1 MSCILYIMRVRN
13 IQHTGENE
21 MTYDE
26 MVKIVRW
33 GNDYGMIGR
42 IGSIE
47 DDVDGDTY
55 YTVYFDDGA
64 VKRFTADNLE
74 TV

>member
-1 MSCILYIMRVRN
+1 MTFDDLVR
-13 IQHTGENE
+13 TF
-21 MTYDE
+21 
-26 MVKIVRW
+26 
-33 GNDYGMIGR
+33 YGMVGR

-47 DDVDGDTY
+47 DVDGVTY

-74 TV
+74 IV

>member
-1 MSCILYIMRVRN
+1 M
-13 IQHTGENE
+13 
-21 MTYDE
+21 MTFDDN
-26 MVKIVRW
+26 VIT
-33 GNDYGMIGR
+33 DYGMVGR

-47 DDVDGDTY
+47 DVDGVTF

-74 TV
+74 IV